1 MSKRI
6 GLTLLILVLLVSMI
20 PLSVSA
26 KPGFQVYEAEEGV
39 LTGTQAEQTFPG
51 YSGKGYVTGFEDEG
65 DAVAVTVKAAKAGL
79 YQIKIRYRAAEGP
92 KQANLFVNDVSAGIV
107 DFAPTASFKEI
118 AVTKAMLG
126 KGTNV
131 IRLDKGWG
139 WYQIDS
145 FSIGPVTDTPFHP
158 ISKTLSNP
166 DASSEA
172 KSLMSYLVDSYGK
185 RILSGQ
191 QDYSNVEW
199 LQKNLG
205 KKPAVV
211 GFDLMDYSPSR
222 VAYGAETEEI
232 EEAIEWDR
240 QGGVVAMLWH
250 WNAPAGLID
259 QPGKEWWRGF
269 YTDSTTFD
277 VEYAMSHPESEEY
290 ALLLRDIDAIAVQL
304 KKLQDA
310 RIPVLFRP
318 LHEAEGGWFWWG
330 AKGAEPSKA
339 LYRLVYDRLTNEHRL
354 NNLIWVWN
362 SVSPEWYPG
371 DDIVD
376 IVSYDSYPQG
386 GDYNPQI
393 GKYDQLLDLVDDR
406 KLVAMTENGA
416 VPDPDLLQ
424 TYHADWSWFSIW
436 GAYDGQANSL
446 EHLKKVFHHA
456 YVVTLDELPD
466 LKTYSSQ
473 AGPVP
478 AAPVGLSAR
487 SANGK
492 VHLKW
497 RKVKEADHYRVLR
510 SEAAAGPYREVVSN
524 LKKIVWTDADVQ
536 NGTIYYYVVQ
546 AVNKEGSSRNS
557 SVVQGTPR
565 KGGKE

>member
-6 GLTLLILVLLVSMI
+6 GLTLLALVLLVSMI
-20 PLSVSA
+20 PGTASA
-26 KPGFQVYEAEEGV
+26 KSGFRVYEAEKGK
-39 LTGTQAEQTFPG
+39 LTGTQVEKSVRG
-51 YSGKGYVTGFEDEG
+51 YTGKGYVTGFEDEG
-65 DAVAVTVKAAKAGL
+65 DAVEVTVKPAKAGL

-92 KQANLFVNDVSAGIV
+92 KQANLSVNGVSAGIV
-107 DFAPTASFKEI
+107 DFAPTASFTEI
-118 AVTKAMLG
+118 AVTKAILK
-126 KGTNV
+126 KGSNS
-131 IRLDKGWG
+131 IRLEKGWG

-145 FSIGPVTDTPFHP
+145 FSVGPVTQTPSHP
-158 ISKTLSNP
+158 VAKTLSNP
-166 DASSEA
+166 DASSSA
-172 KSLMSYLVDSYGK
+172 RSLMSYLVDNYGH

-191 QDYSNVEW
+191 QDYANVEW
-199 LQKNLG
+199 LQTNLG

-222 VAYGAETEEI
+222 VKYGAATEEI

-240 QGGVVAMLWH
+240 QGGIVAMLWH
-250 WNAPAGLID
+250 WNAPTGLID

-277 VEYAMSHPESEEY
+277 VGYAMAHPDSEEY

-310 RIPVLFRP
+310 DIPVLFRP

-330 AKGAEPSKA
+330 AQGAEPAKA
-339 LYRLVYDRLTNEHRL
+339 LYRLLYDRLTNEHRL

-371 DDIVD
+371 DDVVD

-424 TYHADWSWFSIW
+424 AYRADWSWFSIW

-466 LKTYSSQ
+466 VKTYSSQ
-473 AGPVP
+473 
-478 AAPVGLSAR
+478 
-487 SANGK
+487 
-492 VHLKW
+492 
-497 RKVKEADHYRVLR
+497 
-510 SEAAAGPYREVVSN
+510 
-524 LKKIVWTDADVQ
+524 T
-536 NGTIYYYVVQ
+536 GT
-546 AVNKEGSSRNS
+546 
-557 SVVQGTPR
+557 
-565 KGGKE
+565 GGIRP